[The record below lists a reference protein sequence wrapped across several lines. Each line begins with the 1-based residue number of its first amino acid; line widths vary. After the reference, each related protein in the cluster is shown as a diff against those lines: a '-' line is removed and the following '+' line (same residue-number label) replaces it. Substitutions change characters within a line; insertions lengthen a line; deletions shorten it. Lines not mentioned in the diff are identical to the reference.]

1 MSYQTDLEFARGKAN
16 AWKHLQEKAANGWR
30 PAYAEELEQY
40 ACRKR
45 MKAEDE
51 MQKILTEMPS
61 EEDSEKSESDRKITL
76 IKTGTNICVDSNLED
91 QDLMSAL
98 AVMISYVG
106 GHLQDPS
113 QISYVCGLACGD
125 ALKMLE
131 EKGLIRSDSVQ
142 DQANPSKTKQV

>member
-45 MKAEDE
+45 MEAEDE

-91 QDLMSAL
+91 QDLITSIVAY
-98 AVMISYVG
+98 S
-106 GHLQDPS
+106 
-113 QISYVCGLACGD
+113 
-125 ALKMLE
+125 
-131 EKGLIRSDSVQ
+131 
-142 DQANPSKTKQV
+142 

>member
-1 MSYQTDLEFARGKAN
+1 MSYQTDLE
-16 AWKHLQEKAANGWR
+16 
-30 PAYAEELEQY
+30 
-40 ACRKR
+40 
-45 MKAEDE
+45 AEDE
-51 MQKILTEMPS
+51 MQKILAEMPS

-131 EKGLIRSDSVQ
+131 EKGWLTAISG
-142 DQANPSKTKQV
+142 